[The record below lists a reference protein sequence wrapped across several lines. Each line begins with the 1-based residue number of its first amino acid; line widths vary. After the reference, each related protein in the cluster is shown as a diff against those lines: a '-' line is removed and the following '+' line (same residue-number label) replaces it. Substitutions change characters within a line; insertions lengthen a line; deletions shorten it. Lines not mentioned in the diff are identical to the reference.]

1 MSVAT
6 PRQVHL
12 QGREQHQHG
21 VPGPVVWKPDRQA
34 EGQGQTVE
42 RNSAL
47 QDGEISWSLFLG
59 EGVEAMTEGRR

>member
-21 VPGPVVWKPDRQA
+21 VRGPACGKPDRQA
-34 EGQGQTVE
+34 EEQGQTVE

-47 QDGEISWSLFLG
+47 QDGEISLSLFLG